1 MKNIENL
8 FVYGT
13 LQKGK
18 QHQSILGKIKGKWKK
33 GYVKGKLYNI
43 SSGPDYG
50 YPGLKLNPKGLK
62 IYGMIFQSK
71 DLENYIKKIEN
82 IYNKSL
88 KSKLSEQD
96 IKTLKETEK
105 RFEEFIENE
114 QASKIIREIKRKI

>member
-50 YPGLKLNPKGLK
+50 YPGLKLDSKGLK

-71 DLENYIKKIEN
+71 NLENYIEKIDKFEGN
-82 IYNKSL
+82 NYKRVISKVFL
-88 KSKLSEQD
+88 KNGS
-96 IKTLKETEK
+96 
-105 RFEEFIENE
+105 
-114 QASKIIREIKRKI
+114 IINSYLYEIK